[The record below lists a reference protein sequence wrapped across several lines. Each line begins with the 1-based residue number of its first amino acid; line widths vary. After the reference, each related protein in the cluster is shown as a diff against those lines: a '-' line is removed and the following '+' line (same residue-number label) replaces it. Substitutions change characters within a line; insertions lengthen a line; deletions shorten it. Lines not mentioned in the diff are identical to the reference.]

1 MSLSAQTLA
10 RSRYGLKM
18 SKRAARFTE
27 ADIRRAIRAVAKEGA
42 PMAVEVAPDNT
53 IRIVPY
59 TAPPAPKND
68 AARKDSIGK
77 PRIRL

>member
-1 MSLSAQTLA
+1 
-10 RSRYGLKM
+10 M

-27 ADIRRAIRAVAKEGA
+27 ADIRRAVRAVVKEAA
-42 PMAVEVAPDNT
+42 PMAVEVAPDGT

-59 TAPPAPKND
+59 AAPPAPNND
-68 AARKDSIGK
+68 AARKDSTPK